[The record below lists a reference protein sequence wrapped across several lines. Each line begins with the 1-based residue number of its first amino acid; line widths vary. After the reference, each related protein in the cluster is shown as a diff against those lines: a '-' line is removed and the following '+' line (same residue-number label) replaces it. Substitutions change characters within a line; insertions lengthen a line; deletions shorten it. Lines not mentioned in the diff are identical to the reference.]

1 MRLSRTFIPLLL
13 LCVTATLVAGPDAL
27 RLLPKSGEVKGWLHK
42 GAPRVFEHDKL
53 WEYID
58 GGADVYIDF
67 GFQRVVT
74 VDLENGKRSMT
85 VDLYEMKTLEGAFGI
100 YARERAP
107 TYAFQ
112 SIGTQGYLEGVAL
125 NFYQANYYAK
135 ITAFSDDQETRGAMQ
150 KIAGLVSQK
159 IGIVKKAPSLLGF
172 FPAFGLQ
179 KNTET
184 FEMKSYLDRVEL
196 RGAYTAKY
204 TVKGKSFTAFF
215 TPTDNTTSALS
226 RLRTLK
232 AALSQPVAKNKEYAG
247 LGDEV
252 LTGKHRDAKDVVL
265 ISKGRYIVGLF
276 PATDAKAAKE
286 FLKGFLSRI
295 E

>member
-1 MRLSRTFIPLLL
+1 MKRSRIFPVLFLLL
-13 LCVTATLVAGPDAL
+13 APRVFAAGPDAL
-27 RLLPKSGEVKGWLHK
+27 RLLPKSGEHKGWMHK

-53 WEYID
+53 WEYIN
-58 GGADVYIDF
+58 GGADVYLDF

-112 SIGTQGYLEGVAL
+112 SIGAQGYLEGVAL

-135 ITAFSDDQETRGAMQ
+135 ITAFSDDQETRAAMQ
-150 KIAGLVSQK
+150 KIAGIVSQK

-179 KNTET
+179 KHSET
-184 FEMKSYLDRVEL
+184 FEMKSYLDRTEL

-215 TPTDNTTSALS
+215 ATADNNTSALS
-226 RLRTLK
+226 RLRALK
-232 AALSQPVAKNKEYAG
+232 AALSQPVSKNKDYAG

-252 LTGKHRDAKDVVL
+252 LTGRHREAKDIVL
-265 ISKGRYIVGLF
+265 IAKGRYIVGLF
-276 PATDAKAAKE
+276 PATDAKVAKE